1 MTSPIE
7 GEHTAELL
15 GGRYAVGECIGRGAM
30 ADVHRADDVILGR
43 AVAVKMLRTPDDG
56 SNPAPRARVE
66 MALLASLNHHS
77 LVTLYDARI
86 EPGMPSYLVM
96 ELIDGPSLAEEL
108 RRGPQD
114 ARTVAL
120 LAADLAGALEVVHA
134 AGVVHRDI
142 KPSNILL
149 ANDPLPGRPRRA
161 KLADFGVAHIADGAR
176 YTSPGFVIGTA
187 AYLAPEQVRGAAPAP
202 PADIYALG
210 LVLREA
216 LTAQRAYPD
225 ATGIG
230 AAMARLVES
239 PEIPSWFGPQWS
251 DLLTRM
257 TASDPAERPTA
268 HEVAVIAATLP
279 GDVSPAASTDAVELT
294 EPADAE
300 SSDLD
305 VFAALVAT
313 DESPTVIVPPAL
325 ATTGSASYPPPPPPP
340 LPRGAAADGGAS
352 PAPVSVVTT
361 PVDTASDAVPRGS
374 RRERSLRRRR
384 RRTRVAVVVG
394 SALTAAV
401 IIGLHA
407 AGWVGG
413 ASIGPTEVETVPSPS
428 SSVVEPL
435 ADTDLLGDTDAD
447 ATTDTAGVTTVTVSV
462 DEPAPQ
468 DENAARKAEREAA
481 KIAAADDRDAAKAAR
496 EEQRAA
502 AAAERDTAKQQRD
515 AAKGKPGKA
524 DKPGTPDKP

>member
-43 AVAVKMLRTPDDG
+43 AVAVKMLRAPDDG

-108 RRGPQD
+108 RQGPQD

-279 GDVSPAASTDAVELT
+279 GDVSPAASTDAGELT

-305 VFAALVAT
+305 VFAALDDT
-313 DESPTVIVPPAL
+313 DESPTMVVPPVL
-325 ATTGSASYPPPPPPP
+325 TPSGSASYPPPPP
-340 LPRGAAADGGAS
+340 LPSGAVADGGAS
-352 PAPVSVVTT
+352 AAPVSVVTT
-361 PVDTASDAVPRGS
+361 SVDTASDAVPRGS

-394 SALTAAV
+394 SAFTAAV

-413 ASIGPTEVETVPSPS
+413 ASLGPTEVETVPSPS

-435 ADTDLLGDTDAD
+435 ADTDLLGGTGTASENTD
-447 ATTDTAGVTTVTVSV
+447 GVTTVTVSV

-481 KIAAADDRDAAKAAR
+481 KIAAADERDAAKAAR
-496 EEQRAA
+496 EEQKAA
-502 AAAERDTAKQQRD
+502 AAAERDAAKQQRD

>member
-15 GGRYAVGECIGRGAM
+15 GGRYAVGDCIGRGAM

-239 PEIPSWFGPQWS
+239 PAIPAWFGPEWTE
-251 DLLTRM
+251 LLTRM

-268 HEVAVIAATLP
+268 QEVAVIAATLP
-279 GDVSPAASTDAVELT
+279 GDVSPDASTAGGELT
-294 EPADAE
+294 EPTDTDG
-300 SSDLD
+300 SDLD
-305 VFAALVAT
+305 VFAALIDT
-313 DESPTVIVPPAL
+313 DESPTVVAPPVL
-325 ATTGSASYPPPPPPP
+325 AATASPPSYPPPPP
-340 LPRGAAADGGAS
+340 LPVGAATDGVAS
-352 PAPVSVVTT
+352 AAPAAAATASF
-361 PVDTASDAVPRGS
+361 DTATADAVPRGS

-435 ADTDLLGDTDAD
+435 ADTDLLGGTETDTDE
-447 ATTDTAGVTTVTVSV
+447 VTTVTVSV
-462 DEPAPQ
+462 DEPTPQ
-468 DENAARKAEREAA
+468 DENAARKAERDAA
-481 KIAAADDRDAAKAAR
+481 KTAAADERAAAKAAR
-496 EEQRAA
+496 EEQKAA
-502 AAAERDTAKQQRD
+502 AAAERDAAKQQRD

-524 DKPGTPDKP
+524 DKPGKPDKP